1 MQDTGRKYGG
11 EKDGEE
17 TNSKEKQDEG
27 ESGRGKA
34 DFLFFFFYSSTT
46 VYSHQMINNKTSLFG
61 NPYPEPPSSTVIHD
75 NATVFLS

>member
-1 MQDTGRKYGG
+1 MVRQRGKMQDTGRKYGG

-34 DFLFFFFYSSTT
+34 DFLFFFILVLQFTA
-46 VYSHQMINNKTSLFG
+46 IR
-61 NPYPEPPSSTVIHD
+61 
-75 NATVFLS
+75 